1 VNAPRITRVTL
12 EDIEEMRLRGQIKH
26 NPDAPERDDMLPEGF
41 WDDAVVVEPKHKSVH
56 LRLDGE
62 VYEHFYTEMNGKGH
76 ITRMQQVLAAYV
88 RAQKKRAA
96 KGTP

>member
-1 VNAPRITRVTL
+1 
-12 EDIEEMRLRGQIKH
+12 MRLRGEVYY

-41 WDDAVVVEPKHKSVH
+41 WDDAVVVEPPHKSVH
-56 LRLDGE
+56 LRLDHA
-62 VYEHFYTEMNGKGH
+62 VYDHFYRENNGKGH
-76 ITRMQQVLAAYV
+76 ITKMQQVLAAYV